1 MQLIPSL
8 TIWFKDIG
16 FIKNDETTFTG
27 GQLKGCLNFALP
39 TISKFFVT
47 YNSDYCMEDG
57 VKTKGFWG
65 GKFIEIKLDN
75 QTMIHCNI
83 YQKVGKDHYGNGKFQ
98 QDISGSCFTLL

>member
-1 MQLIPSL
+1 
-8 TIWFKDIG
+8 
-16 FIKNDETTFTG
+16 
-27 GQLKGCLNFALP
+27 
-39 TISKFFVT
+39 
-47 YNSDYCMEDG
+47 MEDG